1 MVNYSN
7 AKIYKIMSHLGDK
20 IYIGSTTKKYLSQRM
35 ENHRASYKLWKA
47 DKVGKVNS
55 FLLFDEYGVEN
66 CKIVLIELC
75 PCESKDEVLKKEAEY
90 ITSLE
95 CVNKYIPRR
104 TDKQYYQDTKEQKK
118 EYIKK
123 NKEHIV
129 SQSKVYRELNKDK
142 LKNLNKEWRLE
153 HKEQIASKGKE
164 YREANK
170 DKIKQY
176 YEDNKDKSKQ
186 YYADNKDKILERKK
200 KHHQDTKA
208 NV

>member
-1 MVNYSN
+1 
-7 AKIYKIMSHLGDK
+7 MSHLGDK

-66 CKIVLIELC
+66 CKIVLIELY

-153 HKEQIASKGKE
+153 HKEEIASKGKE

-170 DKIKQY
+170 EAIKEKMRIYREQ
-176 YEDNKDKSKQ
+176 NKEAIAKHKQ
-186 YYADNKDKILERKK
+186 EAYQLKKQLNKTE
-200 KHHQDTKA
+200 
-208 NV
+208 